1 LPGYLALVFI
11 AVFLYNNCKP
21 GVLTANDG
29 AILYVS
35 VNPSS
40 IPIGGTSTVRVAGYK
55 ASGTPLPDGTVI
67 FFSCDIGSIDP
78 QAQTEKGV
86 AYAAFKSNDNRSGVA
101 NISVRSG
108 NAEVSPESLTIAIG
122 SSALHA
128 LSLSAD
134 PQILPVAGG
143 TSTIKIMAYDGN
155 LNTLANIPITLSTD
169 AGQLNS
175 GGNVI
180 YTNANGEARDTLQTN
195 ETAVVTATCGD
206 VSANITISV
215 EVNEKPTASFISSPA
230 NPLVGQTVYFDA
242 SGSSDPDGS
251 IVGYQWNLG
260 DGSTASGVSINH
272 QYTNAGTYTIQL
284 VVTDNDGKTGSTDK
298 SLTVANNQNPTAS
311 FVYSPTNPTTDENIY
326 FDASS
331 STDPDGDIVSYQW
344 NFGDG
349 STAEGVSVNHK
360 YADAGTFTVSLKVTD
375 NTGNTSSANKNL
387 TVSGNQSP
395 TALFVYSPTS
405 PKPGENIFFN
415 ASNSSDPDGTIVK
428 FQWDMGDGA
437 NRSGAEITHRYSNAG
452 TYNVLLIVTD
462 NSGNT
467 GSTSKTITV
476 ADNQGPTASFVY
488 SPLAP
493 KVSENVYFNGAGSS
507 DPDGAITSFQWDFG
521 DGGTGNGESVSHIY
535 TTAGTYT
542 AVLVVFDDS
551 GNQAS
556 SSKSI
561 TIGI

>member
-1 LPGYLALVFI
+1 MTVVILSGS
-11 AVFLYNNCKP
+11 CKP
-21 GVLTANDG
+21 AILSAPDES
-29 AILYVS
+29 ILYVS
-35 VNPSS
+35 INPSS

-55 ASGTPLPDGTVI
+55 AGGTPLPDGTVI

-122 SSALHA
+122 SSALHS

-134 PQILPVAGG
+134 PQILPVGGG
-143 TSTIKIMAYDGN
+143 TSAIKIMAYDES
-155 LNTLANIPITLSTD
+155 LNTLANISITLSAD

-175 GGNVI
+175 GGNAI

-195 ETAVVTATCGD
+195 GTAVVTATCGD

-215 EVNEKPTASFISSPA
+215 EANEKPTASFVSSPA

-272 QYTNAGTYTIQL
+272 RYTNAGAYTIQL
-284 VVTDNDGKTGSTDK
+284 VVTDNNGKTDSTDK
-298 SLTVANNQNPTAS
+298 SVIVSDNQNPTAA
-311 FVYSPTNPTTDENIY
+311 FVYSPTNPSTDENIY

-331 STDPDGDIVSYQW
+331 STDPDGDIVSYRW
-344 NFGDG
+344 NFGNG
-349 STAEGVSVNHK
+349 STASGVSAIHK
-360 YADAGTFTVSLKVTD
+360 YTGDGTYTVSLVVTD
-375 NTGNTSSANKNL
+375 NTGNTGSANKTL

-405 PKPGENIFFN
+405 PKPGENVFFN

-437 NRSGAEITHRYSNAG
+437 NRSGAEITHRYSDAG

-467 GSTSKTITV
+467 ANTSKTVTV
-476 ADNQGPTASFVY
+476 TDDQGPTASFVY

-493 KVSENVYFNGAGSS
+493 KAGENVYFNGAGSS

-551 GNQAS
+551 GNQAGA
-556 SSKSI
+556 SKTI